1 LEVIIL
7 EYSIKQISEI
17 TGYSQST
24 LRYYEKE
31 KLLPPV
37 KRNINGVRIYSED
50 YLEWISLISCLK
62 NTNMPVSE
70 IKKFVVFCAEGD
82 KTLKERLDIV
92 LKHQQDI
99 KDQIAELKNYQ
110 KHIDFKVE
118 YYKKAIE
125 AGNEDA
131 VKYLYRGE
139 NKKEG

>member
-1 LEVIIL
+1 M

-37 KRNINGVRIYSED
+37 KRNTNGVRIYSED

-70 IKKFVVFCAEGD
+70 IKKFVVFCSKGD
-82 KTLKERLDIV
+82 STLKDRLEIV

-99 KDQIAELKNYQ
+99 KDQISELQNYQ

-118 YYKKAIE
+118 YYKKACE
-125 AGNEDA
+125 TGTEDA
-131 VKYLYRGE
+131 VKHLYRGE

>member
-1 LEVIIL
+1 M

-17 TGYSQST
+17 TGYTQST

-37 KRNINGVRIYSED
+37 KRNKNGVRVYSED

-70 IKKFVVFCAEGD
+70 IKKFVIFCSKGD
-82 KTLKERLDIV
+82 ETLRERLSIV

-118 YYKKAIE
+118 YYKKACEI
-125 AGNEDA
+125 GSEDA

-139 NKKEG
+139 V